1 MMKKEKNPFV
11 NSDTNK
17 RYYTFDCYLKRRFG
31 RKCAKISLDGGFSC
45 PNIDGKVGFGGC
57 IYCSERGSGDFA
69 PSPVLPLKTQFE
81 EGVKLIIGKWQD
93 AYYIPYFQAHSNTYA
108 PLSVLKEK
116 FEEVLSYERVV
127 GLSVATRCDCLDDEK
142 IAYLRELSE
151 RTYLTLEL
159 GLQSANENTLRLINR
174 GHTLADFERTL
185 EKLDGI
191 NVCIHV
197 INGLPGE
204 GRKEMMDTAR
214 KLAEYRPHEIK
225 IHMLYVLKNTPIY
238 KMYERGDFSLLSLEE
253 YASLVV
259 DQLELIPGDTVIGR
273 VTGDGMKEDL
283 VAPLWTLKKT
293 VVANEIDKEFARR
306 GTYQGF
312 FCEK

>member
-1 MMKKEKNPFV
+1 MKKEKNPFV

-45 PNIDGKVGFGGC
+45 PNIDGRVGYGGC
-57 IYCSERGSGDFA
+57 IYCSERGSGDHA
-69 PSPVLPLKTQFE
+69 PDPALPLETQFE
-81 EGVKLIIGKWQD
+81 EGVKLIRGKWSD

-116 FEEVLSYERVV
+116 FEEALSFDRVV
-127 GLSVATRCDCLDDEK
+127 GLSVATRCDCLDDGK

-159 GLQSANENTLRLINR
+159 GLQSANEKTLRLINR

-204 GRKEMMDTAR
+204 GPEDMMRTAR

-225 IHMLYVLKNTPIY
+225 IHMLYVLKNTQIN
-238 KMYERGDFSLLSLEE
+238 KMYERGEFSLLSLDE

-259 DQLELIPGDTVIGR
+259 DQLEVIPGDTVIGR
-273 VTGDGMKEDL
+273 VTGDGVREDL

-306 GTYQGF
+306 GTYQGY
-312 FCEK
+312 FCEKR